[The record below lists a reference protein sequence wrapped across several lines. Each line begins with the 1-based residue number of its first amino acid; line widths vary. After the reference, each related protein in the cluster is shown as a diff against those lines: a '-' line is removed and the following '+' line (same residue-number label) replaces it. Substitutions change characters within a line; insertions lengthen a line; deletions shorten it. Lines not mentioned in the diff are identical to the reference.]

1 MEEERNGRSL
11 GDILHMILSQKWLAL
26 AVAAVVALVVTIA
39 LYYGYNPTKKEY
51 SVKFSLNLPG
61 DNNGNV
67 YEYPDGGKFYY
78 TDLVLSETLETVKA
92 ADGSFSG
99 IDVADMAAC
108 GGIKI
113 VRERVTEGTDNK
125 VVETS
130 YILSVS
136 SGYFTDAGQAKNFL
150 MAVTNYPANY
160 LLKMNLNYDA
170 YLGLAA
176 RAEDYD
182 TEIKYLEEQLDY
194 VLKGYNT
201 LISSYGESFV
211 VPPKDTS
218 AQGRTL
224 NDYLLSIR
232 EYKDRGVLERL
243 VAEARNETSPY
254 IKSLELKE
262 SKYRFDLERVKREY
276 LNANNT
282 LQTLLN
288 AKGDG
293 GGTVML
299 DAAVIKQQ
307 SDLVQSL
314 DEQVQYIQN
323 YIDKGTVSK
332 EFDDKVKAAHAEV
345 KELADLYSRVFER
358 VYSLST
364 SVKYANAGVI
374 TENGGYS
381 FVLIAVLGVIL
392 GVAVAGLVAY
402 IVAYSLEKK
411 AEKVK
416 VAAETAAVGAEPE
429 PADAAKAEEVQELK
443 EDEEKR

>member
-1 MEEERNGRSL
+1 MEEERNGRSF
-11 GDILHMILSQKWLAL
+11 GDILRMIWSQKWLAL
-26 AVAAVVALVVTIA
+26 AVAAVVALVVTVA

-51 SVKFSLNLPG
+51 SVKFSFNLPG

-78 TDLVLSETLETVKA
+78 TDLVLSETIETVKA

-99 IDVADMAAC
+99 IDVAGMAAC

-130 YILSVS
+130 YVLSVS

-182 TEIKYLEEQLDY
+182 TEIKYLEEQLDC

-218 AQGRTL
+218 AHGRTL

-243 VAEARNETSPY
+243 IAEARNETSPY

-262 SKYRFDLERVKREY
+262 NKYRFDLERVKREY

-288 AKGDG
+288 AKRDG

-323 YIDKGTVSK
+323 YIDNGTVSK
-332 EFDDKVKAAHAEV
+332 DFDDKVKAAHAEV

-374 TENGGYS
+374 TESGGYS
-381 FVLIAVLGVIL
+381 FVLIAVLGLIL

-402 IVAYSLEKK
+402 IVAYNLDKK
-411 AEKVK
+411 AGKAK
-416 VAAETAAVGAEPE
+416 VAAETAAVGAESE
-429 PADAAKAEEVQELK
+429 PADAAGEEEVPELK